1 MPEYGKCVAAKV
13 LKEYDWDSG
22 IPVHYGVDFG
32 NFYKIDID
40 SLITFNRR
48 DPNIVPSV
56 NLEPRRRVQIIHQKA
71 DFLKSMENLK
81 EGNFDRVK
89 HQDRGVAHLQN
100 KTEMVLAQLTRVV
113 QQMNK
118 SKELEKFLHRVFERV
133 PNCTSVTN
141 GFGWK
146 TDHGADLIVD
156 FENPL
161 VGINLSHKLIVQVKS
176 YENEIA
182 DRNAIDQIIEGINVY
197 QADGGLLFTTAK
209 MTEDLEN
216 YIVEQAEDHNTTI
229 DVIAGNDVAR
239 FILRY
244 APDLILGND

>member
-1 MPEYGKCVAAKV
+1 
-13 LKEYDWDSG
+13 
-22 IPVHYGVDFG
+22 
-32 NFYKIDID
+32 
-40 SLITFNRR
+40 
-48 DPNIVPSV
+48 
-56 NLEPRRRVQIIHQKA
+56 
-71 DFLKSMENLK
+71 
-81 EGNFDRVK
+81 
-89 HQDRGVAHLQN
+89 
-100 KTEMVLAQLTRVV
+100 
-113 QQMNK
+113 MNK